1 MKVKDCMCHDVKFV
15 TPNTSVCDCAKLMS
29 DNNIGCVPV
38 CDENNKVVGLIT
50 DRDVILRTVACNKD
64 SASTKVSD
72 IMTCNVCTC
81 NADANIEEA
90 EKRGIANKETVMKKS
105 KWFMIPFCVIIFV
118 ALILII
124 SIWNHVTDFKTAYFQ
139 SFLFLV
145 IMNWFDGIVI
155 DRLWVGHSK
164 IWHIEGMEDVSYV
177 KSWKTVLIKRG
188 AATVVYMLVALVV
201 AGIVVLISKI

>member
-1 MKVKDCMCHDVKFV
+1 MVF
-15 TPNTSVCDCAKLMS
+15 
-29 DNNIGCVPV
+29 
-38 CDENNKVVGLIT
+38 
-50 DRDVILRTVACNKD
+50 LRTHQPYSGTGVLMETKLERIAEI
-64 SASTKVSD
+64 SASSPRPEFTSLYHL
-72 IMTCNVCTC
+72 I
-81 NADANIEEA
+81 
-90 EKRGIANKETVMKKS
+90 NKETVMKKS

>member
-90 EKRGIANKETVMKKS
+90 EKLMSQNAIRRIPVIENNKIIGILTLGDLAQNEQINSQNECNVLESICDCNTKKNK
-105 KWFMIPFCVIIFV
+105 
-118 ALILII
+118 
-124 SIWNHVTDFKTAYFQ
+124 
-139 SFLFLV
+139 
-145 IMNWFDGIVI
+145 
-155 DRLWVGHSK
+155 
-164 IWHIEGMEDVSYV
+164 
-177 KSWKTVLIKRG
+177 
-188 AATVVYMLVALVV
+188 
-201 AGIVVLISKI
+201 

>member
-1 MKVKDCMCHDVKFV
+1 MLLLLQNVLYCLLYVMLIKCAVKND
-15 TPNTSVCDCAKLMS
+15 
-29 DNNIGCVPV
+29 
-38 CDENNKVVGLIT
+38 GLNC
-50 DRDVILRTVACNKD
+50 LYFYPKEY
-64 SASTKVSD
+64 
-72 IMTCNVCTC
+72 
-81 NADANIEEA
+81 IEEA

-164 IWHIEGMEDVSYV
+164 IWHIEGIEEQFSSSGTIQNDIFGDYIRYTHASCHSYV
-177 KSWKTVLIKRG
+177 
-188 AATVVYMLVALVV
+188 VVNIDGKILVV
-201 AGIVVLISKI
+201 NGENDAETKEIYQRISEKVSKERI